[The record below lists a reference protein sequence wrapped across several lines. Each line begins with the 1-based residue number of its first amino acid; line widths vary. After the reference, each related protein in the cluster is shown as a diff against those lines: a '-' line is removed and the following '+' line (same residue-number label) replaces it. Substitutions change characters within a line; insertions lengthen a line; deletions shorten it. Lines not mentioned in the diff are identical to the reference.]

1 MAFIPIDAKAD
12 IEGSKKG
19 KLTPAQH
26 AQLNAWCL
34 ASKTGILDCLDK
46 CEAEFSSY
54 TATDNKATVVF
65 KKGYIVIC
73 GRLVECEAGTK
84 VEVITPVSG
93 EISGKIILRYS
104 LSAVKEDEF
113 VVETKVGSLIQ
124 QDLNDNPLT
133 GVYEFELYSYK
144 ATPTTVT
151 LTRTNTDYVPDIGG
165 KLSQFE
171 KSLTDEGKPLGGY
184 DTSKGTIEERLT
196 ALGFNEVPTTFNFG
210 MAVGTVK
217 YNTGSI
223 KQEGKFCEIN
233 IDYGTD
239 AVSGYG
245 HDYIVN
251 VTANSTRQIST
262 VFEKPENIP
271 SGLNIDGEISC
282 VVNGSSQ
289 GGYGVGNIKFPYNLT
304 TTETEIKVTITIAT
318 PTGFSYFVQR
328 INDRIVFSWSK
339 NIVLP

>member
-46 CEAEFSSY
+46 CETEFSSY
-54 TATDNKATVVF
+54 IATNYKATVVF

-84 VEVITPVSG
+84 VEVITPVNG

-113 VVETKVGSLIQ
+113 VVETKVGSLRQ

-133 GVYEFELYSYK
+133 GIYEFELYSYK

-196 ALGFNEVPTTFNFG
+196 ALGFKEGSVEVTSGNATINNITREGNRCILNLAVDNIIKNNFPLSIIIGRLPDNFKGKKATNVACYCNYWGIIGQTNGQGKIEDGLCTVSIHENGDIVAHDFIVPVGNWNMFKVNGVQVMNFG
-210 MAVGTVK
+210 
-217 YNTGSI
+217 
-223 KQEGKFCEIN
+223 
-233 IDYGTD
+233 
-239 AVSGYG
+239 
-245 HDYIVN
+245 YI
-251 VTANSTRQIST
+251 
-262 VFEKPENIP
+262 
-271 SGLNIDGEISC
+271 L
-282 VVNGSSQ
+282 
-289 GGYGVGNIKFPYNLT
+289 
-304 TTETEIKVTITIAT
+304 
-318 PTGFSYFVQR
+318 
-328 INDRIVFSWSK
+328 
-339 NIVLP
+339 